1 MAGTG
6 RGGGGPGHVPGRQ
19 GACGGGGGG
28 GVERARGRCSRAAP
42 CLPA

>member
-6 RGGGGPGHVPGRQ
+6 RGGGGPGRVPGRQ